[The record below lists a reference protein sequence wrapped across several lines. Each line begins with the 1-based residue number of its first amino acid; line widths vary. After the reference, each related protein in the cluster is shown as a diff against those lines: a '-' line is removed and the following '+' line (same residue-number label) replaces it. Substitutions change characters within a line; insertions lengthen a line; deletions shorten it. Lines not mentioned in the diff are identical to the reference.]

1 MKDFYYILG
10 LDPNCNL
17 DEIKEAYRKLSK
29 KLHPDLNQG
38 DEYFE
43 NRFKDVKEAFETLR
57 DPLGRRLYDEQLNKF
72 RARQPEEETPTQTPG
87 ERSGGYDAHRR
98 YYGTKRGRVRK
109 RGPGIGLSITMIIL
123 GCILGIYTVT
133 WLLGGKTKKQVVY
146 AATADSTATVQPFH
160 KKHKRKHA
168 RTMAVAKSK
177 TKNDD
182 TAKIITARPAEQRPI
197 PVKPQPIAPPAR
209 VKPQPSAPAVA
220 RSAPDSSQTRSDYL
234 YATYVHPN
242 VTGIVQMR
250 EQDHFNSNIVASI
263 PANSRVFVLERG
275 NTYYRVFYQKSIGF
289 VPKWALKQQ

>member
-98 YYGTKRGRVRK
+98 YYGTKRGGVRK

-168 RTMAVAKSK
+168 RTMLVAKSEK
-177 TKNDD
+177 RSFD
-182 TAKIITARPAEQRPI
+182 TAKIVTVKPSILRPAA
-197 PVKPQPIAPPAR
+197 VKPAPLAAQL
-209 VKPQPSAPAVA
+209 KPQSPESVIA
-220 RSAPDSSQTRSDYL
+220 RSAPDSSQKHSDYL

-250 EQDHFNSNIVASI
+250 EHDRFNSNIVASI
-263 PANSRVFVLERG
+263 PANSRVFVLEKG